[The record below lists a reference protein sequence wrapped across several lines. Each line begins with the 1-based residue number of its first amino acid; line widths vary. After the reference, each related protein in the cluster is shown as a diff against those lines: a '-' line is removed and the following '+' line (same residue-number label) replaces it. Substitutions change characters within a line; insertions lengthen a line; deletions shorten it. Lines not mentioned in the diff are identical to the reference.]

1 MEKAKSATR
10 TLCAIAALVAAGAFA
25 APLQWVCNWPDAR
38 AQTFSL
44 YQGETATF
52 EPEFRIN
59 CIPATNVAIE
69 AVWYQTNGMASAWWK
84 LDGNTFAPTNDVGA
98 ATYRFF
104 VEARDDGAKLY
115 RANGTLRMLPSPGF
129 VPNEITPP
137 IQRLDFAAIEMVNEP
152 WATPA
157 DVDAAVAAA
166 VTNAAPRV
174 ETVTLQGTNLTA
186 RVVYSAST
194 SPRVSLFIREATT
207 PSGERQY
214 RLIRKEDEQ

>member
-1 MEKAKSATR
+1 
-10 TLCAIAALVAAGAFA
+10 
-25 APLQWVCNWPDAR
+25 
-38 AQTFSL
+38 
-44 YQGETATF
+44 
-52 EPEFRIN
+52 
-59 CIPATNVAIE
+59 
-69 AVWYQTNGMASAWWK
+69 
-84 LDGNTFAPTNDVGA
+84 
-98 ATYRFF
+98 
-104 VEARDDGAKLY
+104 
-115 RANGTLRMLPSPGF
+115 
-129 VPNEITPP
+129 
-137 IQRLDFAAIEMVNEP
+137 MVNEP

-194 SPRVSLFIREATT
+194 SPRVSLFIRETTT